1 MDEKRKRRFYQKLET
16 LEDRLTFIE
25 ENFPEIEELIVNRVL
40 RKALYKEFQELT
52 EALGDLSAMMTKE
65 EGILVKDDY
74 SNLER
79 LKTLLEP
86 DVIENLKRANGLRN
100 VLVHEYNGVD
110 DTLASESVQEVL
122 PSFWVFGSMVRE
134 WLKNR

>member
-1 MDEKRKRRFYQKLET
+1 M
-16 LEDRLTFIE
+16 
-25 ENFPEIEELIVNRVL
+25 L

-65 EGILVKDDY
+65 EGILMKDDY

-86 DVIENLKRANGLRN
+86 DVTREP
-100 VLVHEYNGVD
+100 
-110 DTLASESVQEVL
+110 QEGKW
-122 PSFWVFGSMVRE
+122 SQECTGA
-134 WLKNR
+134 